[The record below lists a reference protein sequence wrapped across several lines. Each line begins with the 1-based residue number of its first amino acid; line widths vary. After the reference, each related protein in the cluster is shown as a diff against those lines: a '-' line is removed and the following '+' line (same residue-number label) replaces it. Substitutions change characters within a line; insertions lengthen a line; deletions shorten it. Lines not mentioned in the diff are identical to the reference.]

1 MLAYW
6 TLCCFTEVLE
16 VADVISVEKC
26 FILILMYKI
35 YPTSCHVTSG
45 KYFFYRFILF
55 MYSFCSINETKV
67 TGIVNMLTR
76 MFYSYRK

>member
-26 FILILMYKI
+26 FILILIYKI
-35 YPTSCHVTSG
+35 LPNIMPCYII
-45 KYFFYRFILF
+45 FIWQVFSL
-55 MYSFCSINETKV
+55 
-67 TGIVNMLTR
+67 
-76 MFYSYRK
+76 